1 MHTKLQKM
9 AIKQVNALLSES
21 QELSVAKHQD
31 IGSVFNHGSPM
42 NELHQKLNLIKEWM
56 EALEDDLTQKNNQAE
71 VSHAK

>member
-21 QELSVAKHQD
+21 QELSIAGHQD
-31 IGSVFNHGSPM
+31 MGSVFHRGSPM

-56 EALEDDLTQKNNQAE
+56 EALEDDLTQKKQSSRGE
-71 VSHAK
+71 SC